1 MCFKSLR
8 KTESRGNIM
17 NIEVNK
23 ANVTVNGDYIVIEL
37 TDELK
42 KSLGIKITKSLYE
55 CKVGD
60 VIIDN
65 IGNEWY
71 VVEQDVENWKTKVW
85 RKES

>member
-1 MCFKSLR
+1 
-8 KTESRGNIM
+8 M

-65 IGNEWY
+65 IGKEWY